1 MQVVKKGTKLATHIV
16 LILGSLIMIYPFVFS
31 FLGMFLDVEEFYG
44 TGFLPVPSSL
54 KYVWGNLV
62 VFFRRPE
69 FYGAILITF
78 GRMVWYGAVIGFT
91 SVLGGYVFAK
101 INFAG
106 KKFAWIFL
114 MSSMMVPGV
123 ALLIPQ
129 YLMFSKM
136 GLNGNIIILF
146 ITGCFSAYNIFL
158 LQQSFTSLGEEYREA
173 AEIDGAN
180 FFYIVF
186 GVYMP
191 MVKPVLAVIMIQLF
205 IGQWNDYLFPSIF
218 LNSRP
223 EYWPIGV
230 VSVKIQSDYLLGSL
244 GGGLYNYPIV
254 LATAIIMMIPPVA
267 VYVVFQKY
275 FVSGL
280 TMGGVKD

>member
-1 MQVVKKGTKLATHIV
+1 MQVVKKGAKLATHIV
-16 LILGSLIMIYPFVFS
+16 LLLGSLVMIYPFVFS
-31 FLGMFLDVEEFYG
+31 FLGMFLQVEEFYG
-44 TGFLPVPSSL
+44 TGFLPIPTSL
-54 KYVWGNLV
+54 AYVWNNLV
-62 VFFRRPE
+62 VFFRRAE
-69 FYGAILITF
+69 FYSAILITL
-78 GRMVWYGAVIGFT
+78 GRMLWYGVVIGFT

-106 KKFAWIFL
+106 KKFAWMFL

-129 YLMFSKM
+129 YLMFAKM
-136 GLNGNIIILF
+136 GLNGNLIILF

-186 GVYMP
+186 CVYMP

-218 LNSRP
+218 LNNRP

-230 VSVKIQSDYLLGSL
+230 VSVKIQSDYLLGAA

-254 LATAIIMMIPPVA
+254 LATAIIMMIPPVV
-267 VYVVFQKY
+267 VYIVFQKY

>member
-16 LILGSLIMIYPFVFS
+16 LILGSLVMIYPFVFS
-31 FLGMFLDVEEFYG
+31 FLGMFLGVEEFYG
-44 TGFLPVPSSL
+44 TGFLPVPTSL
-54 KYVWGNLV
+54 SYVWDNLV
-62 VFFRRPE
+62 VFFRRSE
-69 FYGAILITF
+69 FYGAMLITL
-78 GRMVWYGAVIGFT
+78 GRMVWYGLVIGFT

-106 KKFAWIFL
+106 KRFAWIFL

-129 YLMFSKM
+129 YLMFARW
-136 GLNGNIIILF
+136 GLNGHLIILF

-158 LQQSFTSLGEEYREA
+158 LQQSFISLGEEYREA

-218 LNSRP
+218 LNSKP

-230 VSVKIQSDYLLGSL
+230 VSVRIQSDYLLGSL

-254 LATAIIMMIPPVA
+254 LATAIIMMIPPVT

>member
-1 MQVVKKGTKLATHIV
+1 MQVVRKGTKLATHIV
-16 LILGSLIMIYPFVFS
+16 LALGSLIMIYPFVFAV
-31 FLGMFLDVEEFYG
+31 LGMFLSVEEFYSV
-44 TGFLPVPSSL
+44 GFLPVPTSL
-54 KYVWGNLV
+54 AYVWDNIV

-69 FYGAILITF
+69 FYSAILITVL
-78 GRMVWYGAVIGFT
+78 RIIWYVAIVGFT
-91 SVLGGYVFAK
+91 SVLGGYIFAK
-101 INFAG
+101 FEFKG
-106 KKFAWIFL
+106 KRAAWLFL

-129 YLMFSKM
+129 YLMFSQM
-136 GLNGNIIILF
+136 NLNGNVIILF

-173 AEIDGAN
+173 AELDGAN

-186 GVYMP
+186 RVYMP
-191 MVKPVLAVIMIQLF
+191 MVKPVLAVIIIQLF

-218 LNSRP
+218 LNNKP
-223 EYWPIGV
+223 EYWPIGL
-230 VSVKIQSDYLLGSL
+230 VSVKIQSDYLYPSS
-244 GGGLYNYPIV
+244 GGGLYNYPVV
-254 LATAIIMMIPPVA
+254 LSTAIIMMLPPA
-267 VYVVFQKY
+267 IVYIVFQKY